1 MNLPAITTI
10 AASLAKLNDDD
21 LDAETLAH
29 MLRVIAVQVNA
40 QAEWLEQGLGG

>member
-1 MNLPAITTI
+1 MTLAPITTI

-40 QAEWLEQGLGG
+40 QAEMLERGLCE